1 MELTLVSAM
10 TRERALAMA
19 IEPLKDKYDYILIDC
34 MPSLGMLTINS
45 LTASDSVII
54 PVQAQYLP
62 AKAMTQLT
70 QTISK
75 VKRHINPNLKIEGVV
90 LTLVDNRTNLAKDI
104 TATIRNE
111 FGSKMNVYNTS
122 IPIATKAAEAT
133 NKGQSIYAYDSNNA
147 AAKAYE
153 NLTKEV
159 IAHAKGKEPERIQTA
174 ER

>member
-1 MELTLVSAM
+1 
-10 TRERALAMA
+10 
-19 IEPLKDKYDYILIDC
+19 

-75 VKRHINPNLKIEGVV
+75 VKRHINPNLKIEGIV

-153 NLTKEV
+153 KLTKEV